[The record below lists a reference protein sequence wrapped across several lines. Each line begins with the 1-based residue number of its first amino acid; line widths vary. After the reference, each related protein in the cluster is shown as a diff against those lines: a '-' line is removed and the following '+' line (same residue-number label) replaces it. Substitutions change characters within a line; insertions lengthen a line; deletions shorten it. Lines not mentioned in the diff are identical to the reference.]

1 MEEDSG
7 DSCGDTNN
15 RLLELEY
22 LINHSYLERF
32 SAHKVKPYGN
42 IAEEDGSG
50 LSVAAEPDADYGSG
64 K

>member
-22 LINHSYLERF
+22 LEFFIRGIPVVLRC
-32 SAHKVKPYGN
+32 
-42 IAEEDGSG
+42 
-50 LSVAAEPDADYGSG
+50 
-64 K
+64 